1 MLARQALYHL
11 SHFPSPFALV
21 IFHAFCLALA
31 LDFYPPLPPTQLGLQ
46 EYSVTVG
53 PPMEIVKCLL
63 AYVDLHKAGPI

>member
-1 MLARQALYHL
+1 
-11 SHFPSPFALV
+11 V
-21 IFHAFCLALA
+21 LA